1 MSSIDSIP
9 FKPIELADK
18 PIIESFTL
26 RSDCR
31 NCDMSFGNI
40 FCWREHYRSA
50 WAVVDGFLV
59 IRFRIGGGGRLG
71 YMQPLGEGDFTR
83 ILPALAADAHRNGQR
98 LRLIGLSD
106 AGCETMRGGDCSE
119 FAFDADRSLADYIYL
134 AEELRTLP
142 GRRFQ
147 PKRNHINRFTSEYDY
162 RYEPLVRERFAECM
176 RLEADWRQARAG
188 QGHTAEMG
196 AEQRAMQQAFDH
208 FEELDMSGGC
218 LYVGDRLVA
227 FTYGSPINGDTFD
240 CHVEKA
246 DTAYDG
252 AFTMINR
259 LFAEQLPARFRY
271 VNREEDMGLEG
282 LRRSKRSYHP
292 VLLWNK
298 CTAIHLHADERA
310 CKALWQEAFGDDD
323 RFVDRFLIRCFDR
336 RNMLSVT
343 EQGRLSAMLHLLP
356 FRSELGR
363 TGYIYGVATTADR
376 RRCGLATRLMRE
388 AIDRART
395 EGYDALMLIPADEE
409 LRRFYA
415 RFGFRGACPVRFTSA
430 ADFDFG
436 TGSPET
442 DLAAIL
448 PLNEE
453 VSLPDTLNC
462 RFGRQL
468 SPDE

>member
-1 MSSIDSIP
+1 
-9 FKPIELADK
+9 
-18 PIIESFTL
+18 
-26 RSDCR
+26 
-31 NCDMSFGNI
+31 
-40 FCWREHYRSA
+40 
-50 WAVVDGFLV
+50 
-59 IRFRIGGGGRLG
+59 
-71 YMQPLGEGDFTR
+71 
-83 ILPALAADAHRNGQR
+83 
-98 LRLIGLSD
+98 
-106 AGCETMRGGDCSE
+106 
-119 FAFDADRSLADYIYL
+119 
-134 AEELRTLP
+134 
-142 GRRFQ
+142 
-147 PKRNHINRFTSEYDY
+147 
-162 RYEPLVRERFAECM
+162 M

-363 TGYIYGVATTADR
+363 TGYIYGVATAADR
-376 RRCGLATRLMRE
+376 RRCGLATRLMHE

-415 RFGFRGACPVRFTSA
+415 RFGFREACPVRFTSA

-453 VSLPDTLNC
+453 VSLPATLNC

>member
-162 RYEPLVRERFAECM
+162 RYEPLVRERFAEIG
-176 RLEADWRQARAG
+176 RA
-188 QGHTAEMG
+188 
-196 AEQRAMQQAFDH
+196 
-208 FEELDMSGGC
+208 
-218 LYVGDRLVA
+218 
-227 FTYGSPINGDTFD
+227 
-240 CHVEKA
+240 HV
-246 DTAYDG
+246 
-252 AFTMINR
+252 
-259 LFAEQLPARFRY
+259 
-271 VNREEDMGLEG
+271 
-282 LRRSKRSYHP
+282 
-292 VLLWNK
+292 
-298 CTAIHLHADERA
+298 
-310 CKALWQEAFGDDD
+310 
-323 RFVDRFLIRCFDR
+323 
-336 RNMLSVT
+336 
-343 EQGRLSAMLHLLP
+343 
-356 FRSELGR
+356 
-363 TGYIYGVATTADR
+363 
-376 RRCGLATRLMRE
+376 
-388 AIDRART
+388 
-395 EGYDALMLIPADEE
+395 
-409 LRRFYA
+409 
-415 RFGFRGACPVRFTSA
+415 
-430 ADFDFG
+430 
-436 TGSPET
+436 
-442 DLAAIL
+442 
-448 PLNEE
+448 
-453 VSLPDTLNC
+453 
-462 RFGRQL
+462 
-468 SPDE
+468 

>member
-1 MSSIDSIP
+1 MIT

-18 PIIESFTL
+18 PVIEAFTL
-26 RSDCR
+26 RSESR

-50 WAVVDGFLV
+50 WAVVEGFLV
-59 IRFRIGGGGRLG
+59 IRFRIDGGRKLG
-71 YMQPLGEGDFTR
+71 YMQPLGEGDFTP
-83 ILPALAADAHRNGQR
+83 ILPALAEDAHRNGQR

-106 AGCETMRGGDCSE
+106 AGCETMRSGDCTE

-147 PKRNHINRFTSEYDY
+147 SKRNHINRFTAEYDY
-162 RYEPLVRERFAECM
+162 RYEPLTRERFAECM

-208 FEELDMSGGC
+208 FEELEMSGGC
-218 LYVGDRLVA
+218 LYAGDRLVA

-259 LFAEQLPARFRY
+259 LFAEQLPERFRY
-271 VNREEDMGLEG
+271 INREEDMGLEG
-282 LRRSKRSYHP
+282 LRRAKLSYHP
-292 VLLWNK
+292 VQLWNK

-323 RFVDRFLIRCFDR
+323 AFVDRFLIRYFDR
-336 RNMLSVT
+336 RNMLAVQ
-343 EQGRLSAMLHLLP
+343 EEGRLSAMLHLLP

-363 TGYIYGVATTADR
+363 TGYVYGVATAADR
-376 RRCGLATRLMRE
+376 RRRGLATRLLHE
-388 AIDRART
+388 AVDRARA
-395 EGYDALMLIPADEE
+395 EGYDALILIPADED

-415 RFGFRGACPVRFTSA
+415 RFGFRGSLPVRFAPSD
-430 ADFDFG
+430 DFDFG
-436 TGSPET
+436 SGSPET
-442 DLAAIL
+442 DRAAIL
-448 PLNEE
+448 PLKEE
-453 VSLPDTLNC
+453 TPLPETLHCLPESQVSA
-462 RFGRQL
+462 
-468 SPDE
+468 E

>member
-1 MSSIDSIP
+1 MY
-9 FKPIELADK
+9 K
-18 PIIESFTL
+18 
-26 RSDCR
+26 R
-31 NCDMSFGNI
+31 
-40 FCWREHYRSA
+40 
-50 WAVVDGFLV
+50 
-59 IRFRIGGGGRLG
+59 
-71 YMQPLGEGDFTR
+71 Q
-83 ILPALAADAHRNGQR
+83 
-98 LRLIGLSD
+98 
-106 AGCETMRGGDCSE
+106 
-119 FAFDADRSLADYIYL
+119 
-134 AEELRTLP
+134 LP

-310 CKALWQEAFGDDD
+310 CN
-323 RFVDRFLIRCFDR
+323 C
-336 RNMLSVT
+336 
-343 EQGRLSAMLHLLP
+343 LL
-356 FRSELGR
+356 
-363 TGYIYGVATTADR
+363 Y
-376 RRCGLATRLMRE
+376 
-388 AIDRART
+388 
-395 EGYDALMLIPADEE
+395 
-409 LRRFYA
+409 
-415 RFGFRGACPVRFTSA
+415 TSDA
-430 ADFDFG
+430 ADD
-436 TGSPET
+436 
-442 DLAAIL
+442 
-448 PLNEE
+448 
-453 VSLPDTLNC
+453 
-462 RFGRQL
+462 
-468 SPDE
+468 

>member
-1 MSSIDSIP
+1 MIT

-18 PIIESFTL
+18 PVIEAFTL
-26 RSDCR
+26 RSESR

-50 WAVVDGFLV
+50 WAVVEGFLV
-59 IRFRIGGGGRLG
+59 IRFRIDGGRKLV
-71 YMQPLGEGDFTR
+71 YMQPLGEGDFTP
-83 ILPALAADAHRNGQR
+83 ILPALAEDAHRNGQR

-106 AGCETMRGGDCSE
+106 AGCETMRGGDCTE

-147 PKRNHINRFTSEYDY
+147 SKRNHINRFTAEYDY
-162 RYEPLVRERFAECM
+162 RYEPLTRDRFAECM

-208 FEELDMSGGC
+208 FEELEMSGGC
-218 LYVGDRLVA
+218 LYADNRLVA

-259 LFAEQLPARFRY
+259 LFAEQLPERFRY
-271 VNREEDMGLEG
+271 INREEDMGLEG
-282 LRRSKRSYHP
+282 LRRAKLSYHP
-292 VLLWNK
+292 VQLWNK

-310 CKALWQEAFGDDD
+310 CKALWQETFGDDD
-323 RFVDRFLIRCFDR
+323 AFVDRFLIRYFDR
-336 RNMLSVT
+336 RNMLAVR
-343 EQGRLSAMLHLLP
+343 EEGRLSAMLHLLP

-363 TGYIYGVATTADR
+363 TGYVYGVATAADR
-376 RRCGLATRLMRE
+376 RRCGLATRLLHE
-388 AIDRART
+388 AVDRARA
-395 EGYDALMLIPADEE
+395 EGYDALILIPADED

-415 RFGFRGACPVRFTSA
+415 RFGFRGSLPVRFAPSD
-430 ADFDFG
+430 DFDFG
-436 TGSPET
+436 SGSPET
-442 DLAAIL
+442 DRAAIL
-448 PLNEE
+448 PLKEE
-453 VSLPDTLNC
+453 TPLPETLLC
-462 RFGRQL
+462 RLESER
-468 SPDE
+468 SVE